1 MLHLAPKWIMYD
13 EFWRALKR
21 RNLWLI
27 NMRYIAV
34 AMLLSVIIFSIALS
48 DISLDEFLITALA
61 GGILIYNLILHRT
74 HHLTPDGF
82 AAFNGLHF
90 ALIQMCLDFLALL
103 ALIYISGGVES
114 PFLYF
119 FIFHVIIGSLI
130 LPMRVISVLISVT
143 LVVAVSGAMME
154 LHGVIPHMH
163 AQGFIPDDHY
173 LSETFIGVQF
183 VFLALTLFVSNYLA
197 NSISKELYL
206 RERALTIALRKL
218 GDAEQAKS
226 RYVMSVVHDLKT
238 PIAAAT
244 TYLNMILDGS
254 VGAVPEAMQRPLERS
269 QARMMNAIQVVND
282 ILQLTQL
289 KLEEKPVITQVNLT
303 ELIDEIYQ
311 EMRVLF
317 IAKKIRFSTWIG
329 AQQDLHIEAEPRLL
343 KLALSN
349 LISNTH
355 KYTPAEG
362 RVEIHIH
369 QRDESV
375 SIEIADSGMGIPPE
389 EQEKI
394 FEDFYRSTLSKKHG
408 IEGTGLG
415 LSVVKHILRQFNGS
429 IRVESP
435 SRLEN
440 GPEFPGSAFIITLPR
455 SFTWTQPDIEDLAV

>member
-13 EFWRALKR
+13 EFWKALKR

-34 AMLLSVIIFSIALS
+34 AMLLSVILFSLAIT
-48 DISLDEFLITALA
+48 DISLDEFLIASLA
-61 GGILIYNLILHRT
+61 AGILAYNFLLHRT
-74 HHLTPDGF
+74 HHLTPDSF
-82 AAFNGLHF
+82 APFNGLHF

-103 ALIYISGGVES
+103 VLIYITGGVES

-130 LPMRVISVLISVT
+130 LPMRVISVLISIT
-143 LVVAVSGAMME
+143 LLIALGGAMLE
-154 LHGVIPHMH
+154 LHNIIPHLH
-163 AQGFIPDDHY
+163 TQGFIPDDHY
-173 LSETFIGVQF
+173 RSETFIGVQF
-183 VFLALTLFVSNYLA
+183 VFLAVTLFISNYLA

-206 RERALTIALRKL
+206 RERALTMAIRKL
-218 GDAEQAKS
+218 GEAEEAKS

-289 KLEEKPVITQVNLT
+289 KLEEKPAITQVNLT

-329 AQQDLHIEAEPRLL
+329 AQQDVHIEAEPRLL

-369 QRDESV
+369 QRDDNV
-375 SIEIADSGMGIPPE
+375 RIEIADSGMGIPPA

-394 FEDFYRSTLSKKHG
+394 FEDFYRSSLSKKHG

-415 LSVVKHILRQFNGS
+415 LSVVMHILRQFNGS
-429 IRVESP
+429 IEVESP

-440 GPEFPGSAFIITLPR
+440 GPEYPGSAFILTLPR
-455 SFTWTQPDIEDLAV
+455 SFTWRQPDIEDLAS